1 VWAGGVSA
9 RRRPSL
15 VLSVPTRKDL
25 LPVVGLVAGRM
36 AEAAG
41 FDEPTAEEIGVAAGD
56 AAANAAEHAYEGS
69 PDERVEVR
77 IEDRGASLQI
87 DVIDTGRGVDPR
99 VDLDRR
105 GERRKAIP
113 GVRRMEKVMDSVTF
127 QRSGRRNVC
136 RLVKRR
142 PGPADADVPSET

>member
-1 VWAGGVSA
+1 
-9 RRRPSL
+9 
-15 VLSVPTRKDL
+15 
-25 LPVVGLVAGRM
+25 M
-36 AEAAG
+36 AETAG
-41 FDEPTAEEIGVAAGD
+41 FDETTAGQIG
-56 AAANAAEHAYEGS
+56 AAAADAVTNAAEHAYEGA
-69 PDERVEVR
+69 PDERLEVR
-77 IEDRGASLQI
+77 IEDRGPSLQI

-105 GERRKAIP
+105 RGERRKGIP

-142 PGPADADVPSET
+142 PGPADDDGSSEG

>member
-1 VWAGGVSA
+1 
-9 RRRPSL
+9 
-15 VLSVPTRKDL
+15 
-25 LPVVGLVAGRM
+25 VVGQVSGRM

-41 FDEPTAEEIGVAAGD
+41 FDEATAGQIGAAAAD
-56 AAANAAEHAYEGS
+56 AATNAVEHAYEGS
-69 PDERVEVR
+69 AQERLEVR
-77 IEDRGASLQI
+77 IEDRGPSLQI

-105 GERRKAIP
+105 RGERRKGIP

-142 PGPADADVPSET
+142 PGPGDGERSSEG